1 MLYPVFYE
9 RFQVCLYLEGTHSP
23 CIAAHVL
30 LISFIRFFS
39 FLFYAFSMVRSG
51 FVSLTVTAGLSL
63 LFPYM
68 QANSIA
74 SGYLII

>member
-1 MLYPVFYE
+1 MLYPVFYK

-23 CIAAHVL
+23 CFAAHVL

-51 FVSLTVTAGLSL
+51 FVRVSQL
-63 LFPYM
+63 
-68 QANSIA
+68 QR
-74 SGYLII
+74 GYLFFFHTCKLTALHQGI